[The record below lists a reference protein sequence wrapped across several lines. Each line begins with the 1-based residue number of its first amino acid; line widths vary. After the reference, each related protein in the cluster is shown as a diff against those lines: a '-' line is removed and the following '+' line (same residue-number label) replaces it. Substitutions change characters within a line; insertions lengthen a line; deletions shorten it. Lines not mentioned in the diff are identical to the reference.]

1 MKKIIFILVCIELC
15 IILFFQIYTFEK
27 LKKIEKSY
35 LNYQSSWIDSG
46 LDILEE
52 RINKLINQNTE
63 NK

>member
-46 LDILEE
+46 LDIFKKGE
-52 RINKLINQNTE
+52 RT
-63 NK
+63 